1 MVYGKLFFTCE
12 VACCIFLLFIY
23 MYFHFLFIFAKT
35 GAAMQ
40 ESIRFASSGDDV
52 KIWDSSSLTV
62 VEQFNPHT
70 PPHPVSSLCW
80 ASNSIL
86 YSFSHSFV
94 GVLQNFSEFFL
105 LKCL

>member
-1 MVYGKLFFTCE
+1 
-12 VACCIFLLFIY
+12 
-23 MYFHFLFIFAKT
+23 
-35 GAAMQ
+35 MQ

-94 GVLQNFSEFFL
+94 GVMQNSSVVFFGFL
-105 LKCL
+105 LKC